1 MVRVVLTGPEST
13 GKSMLTRSLADHFGG
28 IAFPEY
34 AREYIERLKRPYT
47 EEDVLTI
54 ARYQAGQFATPGNT
68 GRPFFFD
75 TGLIITKVWLTV
87 VYQASYDWIDK
98 ALENAGIDL
107 YLLCYPDLPWE
118 PDPLRENG
126 GEMRFRL
133 YEQYREELETFGFPY
148 HIVKGQGEERLN
160 NAIFA
165 VDQIL
170 K

>member
-28 IAFPEY
+28 IGVPEY

-54 ARYQAGQFATPGNT
+54 ARHQAGQFATPGNT
-68 GRPFFFD
+68 DRPFFFD
-75 TGLIITKVWLTV
+75 TGLIITRVWLEV

-126 GEMRFRL
+126 GAMRFRL
-133 YEQYREELETFGFPY
+133 YEQYRVVLEAFGFPY